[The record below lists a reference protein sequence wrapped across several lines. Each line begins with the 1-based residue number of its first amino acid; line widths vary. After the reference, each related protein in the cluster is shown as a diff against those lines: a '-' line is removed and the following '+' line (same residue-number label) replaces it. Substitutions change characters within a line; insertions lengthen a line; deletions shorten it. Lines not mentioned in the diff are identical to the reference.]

1 MSVYTVRWTE
11 KHTVW
16 HVEAD
21 SENEAIVNA
30 LQIADNSYHSSG
42 GFTAVLEESDD
53 DVD

>member
-1 MSVYTVRWTE
+1 MSAYTVRWTE

-30 LQIADNSYHSSG
+30 LQADNSYHSSG
-42 GFTAVLEESDD
+42 GFIAVLEGSDD

>member
-1 MSVYTVRWTE
+1 MSAYTVRWTE

-30 LQIADNSYHSSG
+30 LQADSYHSSG
-42 GFTAVLEESDD
+42 GFIAVLEESDD